1 VVVSVNTMLK
11 AISAS
16 LLMEQVLSPNVNF
29 KSSKAEKI
37 DEDDIVVKG
46 YKKPSKKVQEIIDT
60 NLNDLKAS
68 MLQDSDILKAMTGAV
83 SPEVLNKVMIPEF
96 LQKQHPDLTAEE
108 NEQLRQYFIL
118 NTQIK
123 SGQVKEKNNTKI
135 ITIANQFY
143 NLDELSIDLIDA
155 INPFQKAYEVTSK
168 YINSNL
174 LKAISNIMQSNR
186 IAMSDGEAVL
196 LWKEKI
202 PKFQKENGR
211 LPDINSVDEEEKRMA
226 EAIEYLK
233 RKKREYL
240 KNKSN

>member
-1 VVVSVNTMLK
+1 
-11 AISAS
+11 
-16 LLMEQVLSPNVNF
+16 
-29 KSSKAEKI
+29 
-37 DEDDIVVKG
+37 
-46 YKKPSKKVQEIIDT
+46 
-60 NLNDLKAS
+60 
-68 MLQDSDILKAMTGAV
+68 MTGAV
-83 SPEVLNKVMIPEF
+83 SPEVLNKVMISEF
-96 LQKQHPDLTAEE
+96 LEKQHPDLTPEE

-135 ITIANQFY
+135 ITVANQFY
-143 NLDELSIDLIDA
+143 NLDELSIDLIDS

-168 YINSNL
+168 HLSSKV

-186 IAMSDGEAVL
+186 IAMTDGEAIL

-211 LPDINSVDEEEKRMA
+211 LPDINSVNEEEKRMA

-233 RKKREYL
+233 RKKRDYL
-240 KNKSN
+240 KNKDN